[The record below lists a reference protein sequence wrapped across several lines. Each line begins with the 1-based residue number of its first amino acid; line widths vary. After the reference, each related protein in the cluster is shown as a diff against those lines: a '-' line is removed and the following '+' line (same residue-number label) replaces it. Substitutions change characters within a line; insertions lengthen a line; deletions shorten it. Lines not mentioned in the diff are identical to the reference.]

1 MPAVRAPAWLVTAA
15 SLALTAWLLAAGC
28 GGRMATTGDAS
39 GREYFGNVRVPGD
52 RVFRFNNA
60 AEPEQLDPGLMSGQP
75 DGRIARAIFEGLVV
89 ADPHTLAPLPGQ
101 AYRWD
106 ISPDGRRYVFHMR
119 PGIRW
124 TNGRPVTAGDFEW
137 SWKRVLDPA
146 TGSRYAGILSVIENA
161 DSFNQKRADA
171 SQVGV
176 RALDDSTLEV
186 RLVSPAPYFL
196 NLLTFYTCLP
206 VPREVIAR
214 FGDRWTRPEHLV
226 TNGPFVLASWK
237 LRESMELVKNQTY
250 WDQANVKVDRMIAYP
265 VDDQTT
271 STNMYKAGVIDWQ
284 PSGNVPAPFL
294 PFMRKYADFKVGR
307 QQALYFYSINVTKK
321 PLDNVWVR
329 RALTHALDRA
339 TLCDK
344 VLKGTRPPW
353 GLFCP
358 SGYVGYTPPQPV
370 TYDPEEARR
379 DLAKAGYPGGKGFP
393 HIEILINT
401 SEDHRRI
408 AEAVQAMWRAN
419 LGIPVDVANQE
430 WASYLEKTTQVKYDV
445 ARRSWIGDY
454 PDPSTF
460 LDIMRG
466 GDGNNRTGWSNP
478 EYDRLCA
485 QARMEADPTRRMKL
499 LSQAEAVLLDES
511 PVIPVYHYVTMEL
524 VKPYVRGLYPTVL
537 DYHPL
542 KFVSIDPD
550 WREHPEPAGSDSTLA
565 AERQP

>member
-1 MPAVRAPAWLVTAA
+1 MRPVRAPLRLVAA
-15 SLALTAWLLAAGC
+15 ALLVGSAWLLAAGC
-28 GGRMATTGDAS
+28 GGRAAVPPESG
-39 GREYFGNVRVPGD
+39 GREYFGNVRAPGE
-52 RVFRFNNA
+52 RIFRFNNA

-75 DGRIARAIFEGLVV
+75 DGRIARALFEGLVV
-89 ADPHTLAPLPGQ
+89 SDPHTLAPLPGQ
-101 AYRWD
+101 AYRWN
-106 ISPDGRRYVFHMR
+106 ISPDRKVYVFHLR
-119 PGIRW
+119 PGLRW
-124 TNGRPVTAGDFEW
+124 SNGRAVTAGDFEW

-146 TGSRYAGILSVIENA
+146 TGSRYAGILSVIEYA
-161 DSFNQKRADA
+161 DSFNQKRLSDA
-171 SQVGV
+171 SKVGV
-176 RALDDSTLEV
+176 KALDDSTLEV
-186 RLVSPAPYFL
+186 RLVNPAPYFL

-206 VPREVIAR
+206 VPREVVEKY
-214 FGDRWTRPEHLV
+214 GDRWTRAEHLV
-226 TNGPFVLASWK
+226 TNGPFLLKSWK
-237 LRESMELVKNQTY
+237 LRESIELVKNPGY
-250 WDQANVKVDRMIAYP
+250 WDQANVQLDRVIAYP
-265 VDDQTT
+265 VDDQST

-284 PSGNVPAPFL
+284 PSGNIPAPFL

-307 QQALYFYSINVTKK
+307 QQAVYFYSINVTRK
-321 PLDNVWVR
+321 PFDNVWVR
-329 RALTHALDRA
+329 RALNRALDRG

-358 SGYVGYTPPQPV
+358 SGYAGYEPPAAIP
-370 TYDPEEARR
+370 YDVEEARK

-393 HIEILINT
+393 PIEILINT

-408 AEAVQAMWRAN
+408 AEAVQAMWRAA
-419 LGIPVDVANQE
+419 LGIPVTVANQE
-430 WASYLEKTTQVKYDV
+430 WASYLANTTKVNYDI

-466 GDGNNRTGWSNP
+466 GDGNNRTGWANP
-478 EYDRLCA
+478 AYDRLLSE
-485 QARMEADPTRRMKL
+485 ARTEADTARRMQL
-499 LSQAEAVLLDES
+499 LSRAEALLLDEA

-550 WREHPEPAGSDSTLA
+550 WRNHPEAAESTLA
-565 AERQP
+565 AAPRP

>member
-1 MPAVRAPAWLVTAA
+1 MRPVRAPSWLVAAALLVLSAWLG
-15 SLALTAWLLAAGC
+15 AAGC
-28 GGRMATTGDAS
+28 GGRAS
-39 GREYFGNVRVPGD
+39 VPSESGGREYFGSVRLPGE
-52 RVFRFNNA
+52 RIFRFNNA

-89 ADPHTLAPLPGQ
+89 SDPHTLAPLPGQ

-106 ISPDGRRYVFHMR
+106 ISPDRKIYVFHLR

-124 TNGRPVTAGDFEW
+124 SNGRAVTAGDFEW

-146 TGSRYAGILSVIENA
+146 VGSRYAGILSAIEYA
-161 DSFNQKRADA
+161 DSFNQKRLSDP
-171 SQVGV
+171 SLVGV
-176 RALDDSTLEV
+176 HALDDSTLQV
-186 RLVSPAPYFL
+186 KLVAPTPYFL
-196 NLLTFYTCLP
+196 SLLTFYTCLP
-206 VPREVIAR
+206 VPREVVEKY
-214 FGDRWTRPEHLV
+214 GDRWTRPEHLV
-226 TNGPFVLASWK
+226 TNGPFLLKSWK
-237 LRESMELVKNQTY
+237 LRESIELVKNPGY
-250 WDQANVKVDRMIAYP
+250 WDAAHVKLDRIIAYP

-307 QQALYFYSINVTKK
+307 QQAVYFYSVNVTRK
-321 PLDNVWVR
+321 PFDNVWVR
-329 RALTHALDRA
+329 RALNLALDRQ

-358 SGYVGYTPPQPV
+358 SGYVGYEPPAPI
-370 TYDPEEARR
+370 TFHAEEARR
-379 DLAKAGYPGGKGFP
+379 DLARAGYPDGKGFP
-393 HIEILINT
+393 KVEILINT

-408 AEAVQAMWRAN
+408 AEAVQAMWRATLN
-419 LGIPVDVANQE
+419 IPIGVANQE
-430 WASYLEKTTQVKYDV
+430 WASYLENTTKVNYDI

-460 LDIMRG
+460 LNIMRS
-466 GDGNNRTGWSNP
+466 GDGNNRTGWSNAA
-478 EYDRLCA
+478 YDRLIA
-485 QARMEADPTRRMKL
+485 EAGAEPDTSRRMKL
-499 LSQAEAVLLDES
+499 LSEAEALLLSES

-550 WREHPEPAGSDSTLA
+550 WRNHPEPADTALA
-565 AERQP
+565 ADARP

>member
-1 MPAVRAPAWLVTAA
+1 MRPVRAPHWLTAAALLALSAWLG
-15 SLALTAWLLAAGC
+15 AAGC
-28 GGRMATTGDAS
+28 GGRTAVPAESG
-39 GREYFGNVRVPGD
+39 GREYFGNVRLPGE
-52 RVFRFNNA
+52 RIFRFNNA
-60 AEPEQLDPGLMSGQP
+60 AEPEMLDPGLMSGQP
-75 DGRIARAIFEGLVV
+75 DGRIARALFEGLVV
-89 ADPHTLAPLPGQ
+89 SDPRTLAPLPGQ

-106 ISPDGRRYVFHMR
+106 LSADRKIYVFHLR
-119 PGIRW
+119 PGLRW
-124 TNGRPVTAGDFEW
+124 SNGRALTAGDFEW

-146 TGSRYAGILSVIENA
+146 TGSRYAGILSAIEYA

-171 SQVGV
+171 SRVGV
-176 RALDDSTLEV
+176 RALDDSTLQV
-186 RLVSPAPYFL
+186 RLVAPTPYFL
-196 NLLTFYTCLP
+196 SLLTFYTCLP
-206 VPREVIAR
+206 VPREVVER
-214 FGDRWTRPEHLV
+214 FGDRWTRSEHLV
-226 TNGPFVLASWK
+226 TNGPFLLKSWK
-237 LRESMELVKNQTY
+237 LRESIELVKNPGY
-250 WDQANVKVDRMIAYP
+250 WDQAHVQIDRVIAYP
-265 VDDQTT
+265 VDDQST

-284 PSGNVPAPFL
+284 PSGNIPAPFL

-307 QQALYFYSINVTKK
+307 QQAVYFYSVNVTRK
-321 PLDNVWVR
+321 PFDNVWVR
-329 RALTHALDRA
+329 RALTRALDRQ

-344 VLKGTRPPW
+344 VLKGTRPAW

-358 SGYVGYTPPQPV
+358 SGYAGYEPPAPIAF
-370 TYDPEEARR
+370 DAEEARR

-393 HIEILINT
+393 PFEILINT

-408 AEAVQAMWRAN
+408 AEAVQAMWRSVLN
-419 LGIPVDVANQE
+419 IPAGVANQE
-430 WASYLEKTTQVKYDV
+430 WASYLENTTRVHYDV

-478 EYDRLCA
+478 AYNQLLA
-485 QARMEADPTRRMKL
+485 QARSEPDTAQRMRL
-499 LSQAEAVLLDES
+499 LSRAEALLLDES

-550 WREHPEPAGSDSTLA
+550 WRRHPELADTTLA
-565 AERQP
+565 EVARP

>member
-1 MPAVRAPAWLVTAA
+1 MRPVRAPLWLVAAALLVGSAWLG
-15 SLALTAWLLAAGC
+15 AAGC
-28 GGRMATTGDAS
+28 GGRAAVLSSSG
-39 GREYFGNVRVPGD
+39 GREYFGSVRAPGE
-52 RVFRFNNA
+52 RIFRFNNA

-75 DGRIARAIFEGLVV
+75 DGRIARALFEGLVV
-89 ADPHTLAPLPGQ
+89 SDPRTLAPLPGQ

-106 ISPDGRRYVFHMR
+106 VSPDGKLYVFHLR

-124 TNGRPVTAGDFEW
+124 SNGRAVTAGDFEW
-137 SWKRVLDPA
+137 SWKRVLDPR
-146 TGSRYAGILSVIENA
+146 TGSRYAGILSAIEYA
-161 DSFNQKRADA
+161 DSFNQKRLTDP
-171 SQVGV
+171 SKVGV

-186 RLVSPAPYFL
+186 KLVSPTPYFL

-206 VPREVIAR
+206 VPREVVEKY
-214 FGDRWTRPEHLV
+214 GDRWTRQEHLV
-226 TNGPFVLASWK
+226 TNGPFLLKSWK
-237 LRESMELVKNQTY
+237 LRESIELVKNPAY
-250 WDQANVKVDRMIAYP
+250 WDQANVHLDGLIAYP

-284 PSGNVPAPFL
+284 PSGNIPAPFL

-307 QQALYFYSINVTKK
+307 QQAVYFFSINVKRK
-321 PLDNVWVR
+321 PFDDVWVR
-329 RALTHALDRA
+329 RALNRALDRA

-358 SGYVGYTPPQPV
+358 SGYAGYEPPAPIAYDVG
-370 TYDPEEARR
+370 EARR

-393 HIEILINT
+393 QIEILINT

-408 AEAVQAMWRAN
+408 AEAVQAMWRAA
-419 LGIPVDVANQE
+419 LGIPVSVANQE
-430 WASYLEKTTQVKYDV
+430 WASYLENTTKVNYDI
-445 ARRSWIGDY
+445 ARRSWVGDY

-460 LDIMRG
+460 LDIMRS

-478 EYDRLCA
+478 VYDRLLA
-485 QARMEADPTRRMKL
+485 EARTEADTARRMQL
-499 LSQAEAVLLDES
+499 LSKAEALLLDES

-542 KFVSIDPD
+542 KFVSLDPD
-550 WREHPEPAGSDSTLA
+550 WRNHPEAADTTLA
-565 AERQP
+565 ADARP